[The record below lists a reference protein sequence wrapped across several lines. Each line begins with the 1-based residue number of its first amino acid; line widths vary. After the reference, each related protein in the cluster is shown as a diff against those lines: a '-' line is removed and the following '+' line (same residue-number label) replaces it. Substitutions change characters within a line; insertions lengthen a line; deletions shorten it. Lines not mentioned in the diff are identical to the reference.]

1 VISRAPRASSF
12 LIRICHVGLVVVLAA
27 ASSCAARGGERR
39 PPSGDILVTPEA
51 RPSPP
56 PPVDS
61 PGLGGPAGPITGW
74 LAVKGPR
81 IVTPDGKPFHG
92 RGANV
97 NDTRSCDSCSWER
110 PHVDEVLRR
119 IDTLVDVW
127 HATFVRLLLE
137 SYADGGVG
145 RGGGA
150 GRVHYKNV
158 LEDEEYFR
166 DLMTIIGHVG
176 KKRGVYVLVSLWHEP
191 SFGPLGWPTERTRT
205 VWKKLARAL
214 RDMPF
219 VMFGLVNEPQ
229 KNQDGLLD
237 GEVWT
242 AMNETVAAIRSVE
255 DPAKRHIVTVQGTRE
270 WGRVLDYYV
279 AHPITAGGGVNV
291 AYETHVYNR
300 PARFDELVTRPS
312 RKLPVIIGEMGVV
325 NDQDATMLPEDCE
338 SLMDLAEKLDVPWLA
353 YTFHT
358 NCPPNLLVEHA
369 GTCGVGVP
377 LEPSPWG
384 RIVKERLAR
393 PW

>member
-1 VISRAPRASSF
+1 VIERAS
-12 LIRICHVGLVVVLAA
+12 LLPVVLLAA
-27 ASSCAARGGERR
+27 ASACAARGGESR
-39 PPSGDILVTPEA
+39 PPSSDITVTADA
-51 RPSPP
+51 RPVAPAPVESPA
-56 PPVDS
+56 
-61 PGLGGPAGPITGW
+61 PAGPITGW
-74 LAVKGPR
+74 LKVQGPR

-97 NDTRSCDSCSWER
+97 HDTRSCDSCSWER
-110 PHVDEVLRR
+110 PHVEEVLRR
-119 IDTLVDVW
+119 IDKLVDGW
-127 HATFVRLLLE
+127 HANMVRLLLE
-137 SYADGGVG
+137 SYADSGP
-145 RGGGA
+145 A
-150 GRVHYKNV
+150 PGRVHYRSV
-158 LEDEEYFR
+158 LEDDDYFR
-166 DLMTIIGHVG
+166 DLMTIVGHIG
-176 KKRGVYVLVSLWHEP
+176 KKRGVYVLISLWHEP

-205 VWKKLARAL
+205 VWRKLARAL
-214 RDMPF
+214 KDMPF
-219 VMFGLVNEPQ
+219 VMFGLVNEPE
-229 KNQDGLLD
+229 KNEGGQLD

-255 DPAKRHIVTVQGTRE
+255 DPSKRHIVTVQGTRE

-300 PARFDELVTRPS
+300 PARFDELVTKPS

-325 NDQDATMLPEDCE
+325 NDQNATMLAEDCE
-338 SLMDLAEKLDVPWLA
+338 ALMDLAEKLDVPWMA

-369 GTCGVGVP
+369 GTCGVGAS

>member
-1 VISRAPRASSF
+1 M
-12 LIRICHVGLVVVLAA
+12 
-27 ASSCAARGGERR
+27 
-39 PPSGDILVTPEA
+39 PSGDIVVGPGPKPALPPPVE
-51 RPSPP
+51 PP
-56 PPVDS
+56 PPS
-61 PGLGGPAGPITGW
+61 GPITGW
-74 LAVKGPR
+74 LSVRGPR
-81 IVTPDGKPFHG
+81 ITTPDGKPFHG
-92 RGANV
+92 RGANLQ
-97 NDTRSCDSCSWER
+97 DTRSCDSCSWEK

-119 IDTLVDVW
+119 IDMLVDGW
-127 HATFVRLLLE
+127 HANFVRLLLE
-137 SYADGGVG
+137 SYAD
-145 RGGGA
+145 RGA
-150 GRVHYKNV
+150 APGRVHYKSV
-158 LEDEEYFR
+158 LEDEDYFR
-166 DLMTIIGHVG
+166 DVMTIIGHIG

-219 VMFGLVNEPQ
+219 VMFGLVNEPE

-242 AMNETVAAIRSVE
+242 AMNETVAAIRGVE
-255 DPAKRHIVTVQGTRE
+255 EAGKHHIVTVQGTRE

-300 PARFDELVTRPS
+300 PARFDELVTKPS
-312 RKLPVIIGEMGVV
+312 RKLPVVIGEMGVV
-325 NDQDATMLPEDCE
+325 NDQNAVMQPEDCAE
-338 SLMDLAEKLDVPWLA
+338 LMDLAEKLDVPWLA

-369 GTCGVGVP
+369 GSCGVGVP

>member
-1 VISRAPRASSF
+1 MIERASRVS
-12 LIRICHVGLVVVLAA
+12 VVLLAA
-27 ASSCAARGGERR
+27 LGACAGRGGQSGESR
-39 PPSGDILVTPEA
+39 PPSSDITLTPDA
-51 RPSPP
+51 RPATPP
-56 PPVDS
+56 LVDS
-61 PGLGGPAGPITGW
+61 PAPPGPITGW
-74 LAVKGPR
+74 LKVQGPR
-81 IVTPDGKPFHG
+81 IMTPDGKPFHG

-97 NDTRSCDSCSWER
+97 HDTRSCDSCSWER

-119 IDTLVDVW
+119 IDMLVDGW
-127 HATFVRLLLE
+127 HANMVRLLLE
-137 SYADGGVG
+137 SYSDGGP
-145 RGGGA
+145 A
-150 GRVHYKNV
+150 PGRVHYRSV
-158 LEDEEYFR
+158 LEDDDYFR
-166 DLMTIIGHVG
+166 DVMTIVGHIG

-214 RDMPF
+214 KDMPF
-219 VMFGLVNEPQ
+219 VMFGLVNEPE
-229 KNQDGLLD
+229 KNEGGLLD

-255 DPAKRHIVTVQGTRE
+255 EPGKRHIVTVQGTRE

-325 NDQDATMLPEDCE
+325 NDQNATMLPEDCE
-338 SLMDLAEKLDVPWLA
+338 ALMDLAEKLDVPWLA

-369 GTCGVGVP
+369 GSCGVGAS

-384 RIVKERLAR
+384 RIVKERLSR

>member
-1 VISRAPRASSF
+1 VIERVRF
-12 LIRICHVGLVVVLAA
+12 LSVVLLAA
-27 ASSCAARGGERR
+27 ACSCAAGGQSGGSR
-39 PPSGDILVTPEA
+39 PPSNDITVTPA
-51 RPSPP
+51 SRPAVPALVDSPSPP
-56 PPVDS
+56 
-61 PGLGGPAGPITGW
+61 GPITGW
-74 LAVKGPR
+74 LKVQGPR
-81 IVTPDGKPFHG
+81 IMTPDGKPFHG

-97 NDTRSCDSCSWER
+97 HDTRSCDSCSWER

-119 IDTLVDVW
+119 IDMLVDGW
-127 HATFVRLLLE
+127 HANMVRLLLE
-137 SYADGGVG
+137 SYSDAGP
-145 RGGGA
+145 A
-150 GRVHYKNV
+150 PGRVHYRSV
-158 LEDEEYFR
+158 LEDDDYFR
-166 DLMTIIGHVG
+166 DLMTIVAHVG
-176 KKRGVYVLVSLWHEP
+176 KKRGVYVLVSLWHDP
-191 SFGPLGWPTERTRT
+191 SFGPLGWPTPRTRT

-214 RDMPF
+214 KDMPF
-219 VMFGLVNEPQ
+219 VMFGLVNEPE
-229 KNQDGLLD
+229 KNADGLLD

-255 DPAKRHIVTVQGTRE
+255 EPGKHHIVTVQGTRE

-279 AHPITAGGGVNV
+279 AHPITAGGGGNV

-325 NDQDATMLPEDCE
+325 NDQNATMLPEDCE
-338 SLMDLAEKLDVPWLA
+338 ALMDLAEKLDVPWIA

-369 GTCGVGVP
+369 GTCGVGAS

-384 RIVKERLAR
+384 RIVKERLSR

>member
-1 VISRAPRASSF
+1 VIERARLLF
-12 LIRICHVGLVVVLAA
+12 VVVLAA
-27 ASSCAARGGERR
+27 ACACSCGTRGGQSGASR
-39 PPSGDILVTPEA
+39 PPSSDITVPPATRPAGLPMPA
-51 RPSPP
+51 DRPSPP
-56 PPVDS
+56 
-61 PGLGGPAGPITGW
+61 GPITGW
-74 LAVKGPR
+74 LKVQGPR
-81 IVTPDGKPFHG
+81 IMTPDGKPFHG

-97 NDTRSCDSCSWER
+97 HDTRSCDSCSWER
-110 PHVDEVLRR
+110 PHVEEVLRR
-119 IDTLVDVW
+119 IDMLVDGW
-127 HATFVRLLLE
+127 HANMVRLLLE
-137 SYADGGVG
+137 SYADAGP
-145 RGGGA
+145 A
-150 GRVHYKNV
+150 PGRVHYRSV
-158 LEDEEYFR
+158 LEDDDYFR
-166 DLMTIIGHVG
+166 DLMTIVAHVG
-176 KKRGVYVLVSLWHEP
+176 KKRGVYVLVSLWHDP
-191 SFGPLGWPTERTRT
+191 SFGPLGWPTPRTRT

-214 RDMPF
+214 KDMPF
-219 VMFGLVNEPQ
+219 VMFGLVNEPE
-229 KNQDGLLD
+229 KNADGLLD

-255 DPAKRHIVTVQGTRE
+255 EPGKHHIVTVQGTRE

-325 NDQDATMLPEDCE
+325 NDQNATMLPEDCE
-338 SLMDLAEKLDVPWLA
+338 ALMDLAEKLDVPWMA

-369 GTCGVGVP
+369 GSCGVGAS

-384 RIVKERLAR
+384 RIVKERLSR

>member
-1 VISRAPRASSF
+1 MISLAGRASSF
-12 LIRICHVGLVVVLAA
+12 SFGLAVLLAA
-27 ASSCAARGGERR
+27 ASSCAGHGGESR
-39 PPSGDILVTPEA
+39 PPSGDIVVPPDA
-51 RPSPP
+51 KPPPP

-61 PGLGGPAGPITGW
+61 PAPTGPITGW
-74 LAVKGPR
+74 LKVQGPR

-97 NDTRSCDSCSWER
+97 HDTRSCDSCSWER
-110 PHVDEVLRR
+110 PHVEEVLRR
-119 IDTLVDVW
+119 IDTLVDGW
-127 HATFVRLLLE
+127 HANFVRLLLE
-137 SYADGGVG
+137 SYADGG
-145 RGGGA
+145 A
-150 GRVHYKNV
+150 APGRVHYKNV
-158 LEDEEYFR
+158 LEDDEYFR

-229 KNQDGLLD
+229 KNEGGLLD

-242 AMNETVAAIRSVE
+242 AMNETVSAIRSVE
-255 DPAKRHIVTVQGTRE
+255 EPGKHHIVTVQGTRE

-338 SLMDLAEKLDVPWLA
+338 SLMELAEKLDVPWLA

-369 GTCGVGVP
+369 GTCGVGAP

-384 RIVKERLAR
+384 RIVKERLSR